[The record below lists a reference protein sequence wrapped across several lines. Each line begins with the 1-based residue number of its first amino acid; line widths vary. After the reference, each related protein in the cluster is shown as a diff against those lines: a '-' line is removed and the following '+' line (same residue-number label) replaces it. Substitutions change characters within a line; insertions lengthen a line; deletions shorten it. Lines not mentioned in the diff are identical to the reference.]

1 MANLKIQNRQ
11 NSSKI
16 DTRFL
21 SYFEGAN
28 FYIYP
33 SRYIKDQRTQFSHVG
48 EKVSKFPRN
57 SSNEFHDQ
65 ITLLNFIT
73 GHIEGDEAS
82 ANFSPVTLTT
92 NQGVIATILID
103 SDDLLYVSY
112 GTVKSIQSATSDF
125 NSFSVSPY
133 YNMPLY
139 SVLLV
144 NTGTGAKIIDL
155 LDLRPDF
162 VLGFDTEKLHFTN
175 ENNEEYEINFLEY
188 LSASALSGQNQIQV
202 RNTNLYEGDSV
213 TLFSKINSENLT
225 ISNVDKRSPL
235 PDIITFSSNLQNSY
249 DLEDLARVR
258 INQYKNLRQALESK
272 NKIIYDSGWIATSTS
287 QTINILHNLN
297 RNIFTYHF
305 LIYFNT
311 SESMEGA
318 RLLTQYADTSL
329 GQTYGVNI
337 KMNFDN
343 VNLKFGNNSIY
354 HTLDSSGNILTSVSS
369 GYYRAV
375 AVIN

>member
-11 NSSKI
+11 NYSKI

-21 SYFEGAN
+21 GYFEGSN

-48 EKVSKFPRN
+48 DKVSKFPRN

-73 GHIEGDEAS
+73 GDIDGDEAS

-103 SDDLLYVSY
+103 SEDLLYVSY
-112 GTVKSIQSATSDF
+112 DTVKSIQSATSDF
-125 NSFSVSPY
+125 NSFSISPY

-162 VLGFDTEKLHFTN
+162 VLGLDTEKLHFTN
-175 ENNEEYEINFLEY
+175 QNNEEYEINFLEY
-188 LSASALSGQNQIQV
+188 LSNSAVSGQNQIQNHLLHKNAKTFHSDAKWIPIV
-202 RNTNLYEGDSV
+202 LLKHQTSIARTQFFPEFRGLDKTRPAKQDP
-213 TLFSKINSENLT
+213 TL
-225 ISNVDKRSPL
+225 
-235 PDIITFSSNLQNSY
+235 
-249 DLEDLARVR
+249 
-258 INQYKNLRQALESK
+258 
-272 NKIIYDSGWIATSTS
+272 G
-287 QTINILHNLN
+287 
-297 RNIFTYHF
+297 
-305 LIYFNT
+305 
-311 SESMEGA
+311 
-318 RLLTQYADTSL
+318 
-329 GQTYGVNI
+329 
-337 KMNFDN
+337 
-343 VNLKFGNNSIY
+343 
-354 HTLDSSGNILTSVSS
+354 
-369 GYYRAV
+369 
-375 AVIN
+375 